1 MDRRRFL
8 AHSAALSLSGMAAH
22 ALALPGQPATC
33 TVRLELSQTLGLIA
47 EDFTGLSYE
56 AAQLADPNCFSPGNA
71 ALIGLVRR
79 LGRHGVLRIGGNTS
93 DLTLWQGEQAAA
105 GAAGARIPIGPASI
119 RALAGFLDATG
130 WSLLYG
136 LNLGTGTAAQAA
148 VEAKAVSG
156 IVGGH
161 RVVFQIGNE
170 PDIFGARLRPHV
182 VWDFPAYLAE
192 WRRFAQAVRAAVPE
206 AVFAGPDTAEVD
218 NMDWIVPF
226 AQAAG
231 REVRLLSGHYYAEGP
246 PTSAQTTIAKLLA
259 PEPRLA
265 AELVLAA
272 RAETL
277 AERPVRMTEINS
289 CFWGGKPGVSDVF
302 ASALWGG
309 DRMLH
314 LAAAGYCGVNF
325 HGGASKS
332 LSTALGGGPLAHAS
346 STQDRIDQVSGSYT
360 PIAGSSEVGF
370 RARPLYY
377 GMLLAGQLSGGTRIH
392 ATLEEPEPRHASVY
406 AVRLD
411 PGLRPELRV
420 ALFNKDLTQPLCVA
434 VLAGQRVRCARVWS
448 LTAPHPESREEILL
462 AGSSVS
468 DAGEWSPREQTVR
481 VQKDGSI
488 QMQLPAASA
497 ALLLLDT

>member
-8 AHSAALSLSGMAAH
+8 AHSAALSLSGLASH

-33 TVRLELSQTLGLIA
+33 TVRLEPSQTLGQIA

-93 DLTLWQGEQAAA
+93 DLTLWQGEQAAPSA
-105 GAAGARIPIGPASI
+105 DDAASARIPIGPASI

-130 WSLLYG
+130 WSLLFG

-148 VEAKAVSG
+148 VKAKAVSG
-156 IVGGH
+156 IVGAH

-231 REVRLLSGHYYAEGP
+231 REVRFLSGHYYAEGP

-309 DRMLH
+309 DMMLH
-314 LAAAGYCGVNF
+314 LAAAGYRGVNF

-332 LSTALGGGPLAHAS
+332 LSTALGGGPLARAWS
-346 STQDRIDQVSGSYT
+346 SQDRIDQVSGSYT
-360 PIAGSSEVGF
+360 PIAGSDEVGF
-370 RARPLYY
+370 RPRPLYY
-377 GMLLAGQLSGGTRIH
+377 GMLLAGQLCGGTRIR
-392 ATLEEPEPRHASVY
+392 ATLEEPEPRSASVY

-411 PGLRPELRV
+411 TGLRV
-420 ALFNKDLTQPLCVA
+420 ALFNKELTQPLSVA
-434 VLAGQRVRCARVWS
+434 LHPGQRVRRARVWN

-468 DAGEWSPREQTVR
+468 GTGEWSPQEQTVR
-481 VQKDGSI
+481 VQPDGSI
-488 QMQLPAASA
+488 QMQLPPASA
-497 ALLLLDT
+497 ALLLLDV